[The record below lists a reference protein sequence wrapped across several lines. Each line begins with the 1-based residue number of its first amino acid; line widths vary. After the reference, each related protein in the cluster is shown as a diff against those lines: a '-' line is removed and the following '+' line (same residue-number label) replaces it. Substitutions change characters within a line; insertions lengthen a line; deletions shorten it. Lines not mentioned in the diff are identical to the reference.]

1 MVKEENEMSV
11 HIITDSTSDI
21 PQALIEDLP
30 IIVVPLYVI
39 LNGKSYLDKVDLTR
53 QTFYETLPTSEPHA
67 STGTPSP
74 EQFILAYDR
83 AADQGAEAIFSIHI
97 SQSLSAT
104 YQTAET
110 AAKQY
115 TRIPVYPVDSG
126 NLSLAE
132 GLIVIKAAQAAK
144 EGASVETIRAIIDT
158 VIPRAHAY
166 AKLDTIDYLK
176 KGGRMSSI
184 QHSVVS
190 ILGIKP
196 ILKMNNHV
204 SSMEIARTKN
214 KAFDRVVKT
223 AVENLPYAESFGIT
237 HANVPDQVEELIT
250 RLKAMIPNLQDPMVS
265 EVNPALGVHVGP
277 GSLCV
282 NWIDCEAHHECAEK
296 KGIRKWLQ

>member
-1 MVKEENEMSV
+1 MSIFIV
-11 HIITDSTSDI
+11 TDSTSDI
-21 PQALIEDLP
+21 PQSIIEDLP

-39 LNGKSYLDKVDLTR
+39 LNGKSYQDKIDLTR
-53 QTFYETLPTSEPHA
+53 QTFYENLPTSEPHA
-67 STGTPSP
+67 STATPSP
-74 EQFILAYDR
+74 DQFTQAYDQ

-97 SQSLSAT
+97 SATLSAT

-115 TRIPVYPVDSG
+115 KRIPVYPIDSG

-132 GLIVIKAAQAAK
+132 GLIVIKAAQAARAGK
-144 EGASVETIRAIIDT
+144 SVQEIQAEIESI
-158 VIPRAHAY
+158 IPRTHAY

-214 KAFDRVVKT
+214 KAFERVLNT
-223 AVENLPYAESFGIT
+223 AVENLPYADLFGIT
-237 HANVPDQVEELIT
+237 HANVPDQVEELVR
-250 RLKAMIPNLQDPMVS
+250 RLKEMIPSLQDPMVS
-265 EVNPALGVHVGP
+265 EVTPALGVHVGP

-282 NWIDCEAHHECAEK
+282 NWIECEAHHQEKEK
-296 KGIRKWLQ
+296 KGLRKWLP